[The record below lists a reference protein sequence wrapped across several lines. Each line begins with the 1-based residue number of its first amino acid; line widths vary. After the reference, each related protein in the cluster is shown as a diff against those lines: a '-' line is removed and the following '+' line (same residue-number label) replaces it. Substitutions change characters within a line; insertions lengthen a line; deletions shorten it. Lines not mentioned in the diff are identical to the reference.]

1 MSSPARKGGLQR
13 TFVIALLIVG
23 FVPGIVAL
31 VATYLY
37 STSSLKHSIGTTFQ
51 EIAHST
57 ATQIAAVIDTEIS
70 RAVRLAAVP
79 ILIRQHVE
87 IRNQRFQGKTQ
98 PEIRDLLTEEEKSW
112 PLESALDAPRVQP
125 IVRSRTTQ
133 FLKEWAEE
141 ANTYVRVVAA
151 DSRGA
156 VVASTVP
163 RVKYLNAETE
173 WWQEAIRAQR
183 GTAYVST
190 LRFDTD
196 ANTFVFDVAV
206 PIMGEDGR
214 RPIGVV
220 ALVIRREVLLNRIL
234 RIHVGE
240 TGHGMLLDSGGTPLV
255 CPVLPPT
262 AHLIKADLVERLT
275 RNRPSWMVAE
285 DDAHGGRN
293 SIVGVAPVRFSHQ
306 LTPESL
312 GGHRWFAFV
321 RQDPA
326 ETYGPIYSLLL
337 VVGLIGFGLVVVL
350 SSLGM
355 VVGRKIVS
363 PILTLNQEAD
373 TLRRNIA
380 SLPDTMSTPPSE
392 AMPASA
398 TIKTGDEI
406 EDLAQTFYA
415 MRTALEDNLRTIKLQ
430 QEELIRREKLASVG
444 QLLAA
449 LAHDLKNPLGV
460 IRSSAQL
467 VLEREQP
474 GEVKEEVARY
484 IIEEVDRLTHRITD
498 FLRYARQKPPE
509 PRRIHPEALVQTALW
524 HWRAQGGHDRI
535 EVGTQFDEGVPEL
548 YVDPDQA
555 KEALLNLLINA
566 REAMPGGGRLT
577 VAIRHGEGQSV
588 DITVSD
594 TGSGISPEDRAR
606 LFEPFFTTKE
616 YGTGLGLTNVKR
628 LVEDNGGT
636 IRVESE
642 RGQGSCFILSLPIA
656 NHQDHRSEDR
666 AEYEP
671 KAHTSHH

>member
-1 MSSPARKGGLQR
+1 MSSPARRGGLQR

-37 STSSLKHSIGTTFQ
+37 STSSLKHSIGTSFQ

-57 ATQIAAVIDTEIS
+57 ATQIANVIDTEIS

-87 IRNQRFQGKTQ
+87 IRNQRYQGKTQ
-98 PEIRDLLTEEEKSW
+98 SQIQALLAEEEETW
-112 PLESALDAPRVQP
+112 PLESAIDPPRVHP
-125 IVRSRTTQ
+125 VVRSRTTQ

-141 ANTYVRVVAA
+141 ANSYDRVVVA

-156 VVASTVP
+156 VVATTIP
-163 RVKYLNAETE
+163 RVEYLNAGTE
-173 WWQEAIRAQR
+173 WWQEAFHAQP
-183 GTAYVST
+183 GGAYVST

-196 ANTFVFDVAV
+196 ANAFVFDVAV
-206 PIMGEDGR
+206 PILSESGDR
-214 RPIGVV
+214 QIGVV

-275 RNRPSWMVAE
+275 RDRPSWMVAE
-285 DDAHGGRN
+285 DDAHGGHN
-293 SIVGVAPVRFSHQ
+293 SIVGVAPVRFTHH
-306 LTPESL
+306 LTPMSL

-350 SSLGM
+350 SSLG
-355 VVGRKIVS
+355 VFVGRKIVS

-380 SLPDTMSTPPSE
+380 SLADSMSTPPRE
-392 AMPASA
+392 VTPASA
-398 TIKTGDEI
+398 TIRTGDEI

-509 PRRIHPEALVQTALW
+509 PRRIHPEVLVQTALW
-524 HWRAQGGHDRI
+524 HWRAQGGNDRI
-535 EVGTQFDEGVPEL
+535 DVSTHFEEGVPEL
-548 YVDPDQA
+548 LVDPDQA

-566 REAMPGGGRLT
+566 REAMPGGGQLT
-577 VAIRHGEGQSV
+577 VAVRHGEGRSV
-588 DITVSD
+588 DIAVSD
-594 TGSGISPEDRAR
+594 TGGGISPEDRAR

-628 LVEDNGGT
+628 LIEDNGGT

-642 RGQGSCFILSLPIA
+642 RGKGACFTIGLPIA
-656 NHQDHRSEDR
+656 DDQDHHSRDR
-666 AEYEP
+666 ADHES
-671 KAHTSHH
+671 KAHTSYH